1 MSNVNFIV
9 AEPNRL
15 AMVPFAVLLLAIGL
29 TLGTALAAWAGQAAE
44 SLVYG
49 LKLRDPLTL
58 GGAVALLAIV
68 ALLASY
74 GPAWRAAR
82 LQPMDALRD
91 E

>member
-1 MSNVNFIV
+1 
-9 AEPNRL
+9 
-15 AMVPFAVLLLAIGL
+15 
-29 TLGTALAAWAGQAAE
+29 
-44 SLVYG
+44 
-49 LKLRDPLTL
+49 
-58 GGAVALLAIV
+58 V

>member
-1 MSNVNFIV
+1 
-9 AEPNRL
+9 
-15 AMVPFAVLLLAIGL
+15 MVYGLKPHDPATLGGAVLLLA
-29 TLGTALAAWAGQAAE
+29 
-44 SLVYG
+44 V
-49 LKLRDPLTL
+49 
-58 GGAVALLAIV
+58 V